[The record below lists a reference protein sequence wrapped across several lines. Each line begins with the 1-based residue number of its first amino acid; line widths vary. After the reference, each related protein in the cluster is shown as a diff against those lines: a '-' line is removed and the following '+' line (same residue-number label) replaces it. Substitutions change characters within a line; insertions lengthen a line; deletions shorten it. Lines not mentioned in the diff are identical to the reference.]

1 MVDYKT
7 GKKAF
12 DLTDVRYGLG
22 IQMLLYLFTLQKE
35 GGAYFGRPVEPAG
48 VLYMPA
54 RDIILRADR
63 AVPPDKLEDMLRR
76 ELRRT
81 GMLLGEP
88 EVLTAMEHSALDA
101 PCYLPVGTTKDGAV
115 QGLLQPLG
123 PRAAVC
129 VQAALFAVQHG
140 GAAGIAYALV
150 LGVLLG
156 TIRQRTGRV
165 WPGWVLH
172 TVNNLLVFAAG

>member
-1 MVDYKT
+1 MHKLNPRTAALLSAFGWAVGYLLA
-7 GKKAF
+7 GKA
-12 DLTDVRYGLG
+12 LAV
-22 IQMLLYLFTLQKE
+22 LLPVPP
-35 GGAYFGRPVEPAG
+35 GGAARFFRVCLLAPLAEEG
-48 VLYMPA
+48 VF
-54 RDIILRADR
+54 R
-63 AVPPDKLEDMLRR
+63 
-76 ELRRT
+76 
-81 GMLLGEP
+81 
-88 EVLTAMEHSALDA
+88 
-101 PCYLPVGTTKDGAV
+101 GAV

>member
-1 MVDYKT
+1 MHKLNPRTAALLSAFGWAVGYLLA
-7 GKKAF
+7 GKA
-12 DLTDVRYGLG
+12 LAV
-22 IQMLLYLFTLQKE
+22 LLPVPP
-35 GGAYFGRPVEPAG
+35 GGAARFFRVCLLAPLAEEG
-48 VLYMPA
+48 VF
-54 RDIILRADR
+54 R
-63 AVPPDKLEDMLRR
+63 
-76 ELRRT
+76 
-81 GMLLGEP
+81 
-88 EVLTAMEHSALDA
+88 
-101 PCYLPVGTTKDGAV
+101 GAV

-156 TIRQRTGRV
+156 TIRQCTGRV